1 MEMSA
6 NLGVQD
12 ENRQKVKRNA
22 DFTLALR
29 FFRTMSSSSV
39 DILTMM
45 RLCLQQEEGN

>member
-1 MEMSA
+1 MSA

-12 ENRQKVKRNA
+12 ENRQRVKRNA

-29 FFRTMSSSSV
+29 FFRRM